1 MTDAHLNPGGLRA
14 PSFHNPYPTDEAPEL
29 YRMALERCVEGGAD
43 ALALL
48 GDLSHLGDLA
58 TLARALC
65 AAAETGLPVFAVP
78 GNHDA
83 SERADALRQAIR
95 RVGAKNLCLATQG
108 GEFLAEGIRM
118 AGLSVWSENWGLTCR
133 TAGAPKLSAWGDEA
147 VVLLS
152 HYPMVSSEVR
162 LARAGLKYAGDVED
176 LETVA
181 RPLLRRRAPTV
192 VLSGHLH
199 VRDTSAEASVL
210 QLSFAALVE
219 PPFEVAYLDI
229 EEEGGRVALRR
240 RSVPVAPSGDGARL
254 PVLSPA
260 REGWVFEAGAW
271 GREEAAPGG
280 EAPGAMSGVSEK
292 GDAEMSVAARGRVG

>member
-1 MTDAHLNPGGLRA
+1 MVKIGIVTDAHLNPGDGRR
-14 PSFHNPYPTDEAPEL
+14 PSFHNPYRTEDAPEL
-29 YRMALERCVEGGAD
+29 YRAALGACVEGGPG

-48 GDLSHLGDLA
+48 GDLSHFGDAETLEWALA
-58 TLARALC
+58 E
-65 AAAETGLPVFAVP
+65 AAGTGLPVFAAP

-83 SERADALRQAIR
+83 SGRAVR
-95 RVGAKNLCLATQG
+95 RVGAENVRLASPD
-108 GEFLAEGIRM
+108 GEAVSDGLRL
-118 AGLSVWSENWGLTCR
+118 AGLSVESEDRGFTCR
-133 TAGAPKLSAWGDEA
+133 PVGGPSVSAWGNEA

-152 HYPMVSSEVR
+152 HYPALSSEHR
-162 LARAGLKYAGDVED
+162 LLRAGLKYAGDLED
-176 LETVA
+176 RDRVS
-181 RPLLRRRAPTV
+181 RPLLGRRAPTV

-210 QLSFAALVE
+210 QLGFAALVE

-260 REGWVFEAGAW
+260 REGWVIEAGAW

-292 GDAEMSVAARGRVG
+292 GDAEMSVATRGRVG